1 MHVFEMR
8 GRVLITSPGS
18 LLLLLDTF
26 LTTAGYD
33 V

>member
-1 MHVFEMR
+1 MYLR
-8 GRVLITSPGS
+8 WGADVLITSPGS